1 MNFAA
6 ISLGSP
12 AAGKVVMPVDAS
24 RQRLLSSL
32 PIDVLAGPLLLG
44 GARLASLA
52 MVACVSRRMRE
63 AAAVAAAR
71 HNAVSLLGAFDAA
84 DGISL
89 LSRLP
94 SLTALDISGA
104 SDVVASCLL
113 GNGASG
119 YLSSVQ
125 CLRTSGV
132 SDARALERVVASSG
146 PRLRAVGLRACAVTE
161 QLTST
166 MAAACPHLEAVDLS
180 NSRVDDDGIG
190 LLALQCGPGLKQVAL
205 RGCFITDAALS
216 SLALGAPQ
224 LQTLDVGWCREI
236 SDRGMQKFAA
246 HTCLTAL
253 DLSKCAQLSF
263 KTVRQLAGLPDLK
276 KLTAAGMLGTD
287 GTEEVETF
295 RLLSLSTSLTSLD
308 VSIPNP
314 PWVVGDRAIAALC
327 GDAHAEP
334 RCPPLSH
341 LRLVNCYVTAGG
353 CHRLADAFAGTL
365 LSLDLTGAP
374 VNDSG
379 LESIARGCSLL
390 EVLRVNSCS
399 HITDRGC
406 QCICGTSTVRG
417 SRGDP
422 PRSSLLQRPSAALP
436 NLIELDL
443 KFSDITDEG
452 LRAIVRRP
460 CHRRLRVLSLG
471 SCRGLTCAGL
481 LAAFSHHPRSP
492 DSGSRA
498 CERESERGGGSAS
511 GAHDVVSDRRGRRG
525 GQVGGTGSGL
535 PFESRVSRACIDIS
549 VADQQH
555 RAAAGWWACQL
566 RVLNL
571 AGLRLSEDV
580 LCALS
585 VLPALA
591 WLNVTDAVLLATS
604 SAYSGVPLGSGS
616 EHSEGKGQ
624 ACQERAGAEA
634 SSKSPRSALYS
645 FEYAAPIESPPA
657 LRFARDSRGDC
668 AASDLGGS
676 QVGGVELNV
685 LRYCPSSPWRE
696 RGAGITA
703 CEDGWQGWKTLRT
716 LHTDRCE
723 HASLLI
729 RMVADSG
736 TSALE
741 LLTLSGP
748 AVTGA
753 DLLVLRQACRGL
765 ASVTIRGNSVIDRET
780 RAMLQRRGVAVA

>member
-1 MNFAA
+1 MA
-6 ISLGSP
+6 
-12 AAGKVVMPVDAS
+12 VDMPVDAS
-24 RQRLLSSL
+24 RQRRLGAVASL
-32 PIDVLAGPLLLG
+32 PLDVLAGPFLLG

-71 HNAVSLLGAFDAA
+71 HTAVSLLGAFDAA

-132 SDARALERVVASSG
+132 SDARALERVIALSG

-253 DLSKCAQLSF
+253 DLSKCVQLSF
-263 KTVRQLAGLPDLK
+263 KTVRQLAGLPGLK

-327 GDAHAEP
+327 GDAHPEP

-460 CHRRLRVLSLG
+460 CHRRLHVLSLG

-481 LAAFSHHPRSP
+481 LAAFSRPPCSP

-498 CERESERGGGSAS
+498 CERESECGGGSATE
-511 GAHDVVSDRRGRRG
+511 AHDVMSDRRGRRV

-591 WLNVTDAVLLATS
+591 WLNVTDAVLLATR
-604 SAYSGVPLGSGS
+604 SAGGGVPLCSGC
-616 EHSEGKGQ
+616 EGKGQ

-685 LRYCPSSPWRE
+685 LRYCSSSPWRE
-696 RGAGITA
+696 RVAGIA
-703 CEDGWQGWKTLRT
+703 AGEDGGQGWKTLRT

-729 RMVADSG
+729 RMVAGSA

-741 LLTLSGP
+741 QLTLSGP

-753 DLLVLRQACRGL
+753 DLLILRQACSGL
-765 ASVTIRGNSVIDRET
+765 ASVTIRGNSVIDLET
-780 RAMLQRRGVAVA
+780 RDMLQRRGVAVA